1 MPGKRGRLNN
11 PAFIILRHN
20 FFMLLGNTTTAIM
33 ETKQNKATYN
43 RPEGDRVLDG
53 TLVRTNLPDSIRQIK
68 SENAWE
74 NSDRNAITLL
84 HSAELRIL
92 LMALKQ
98 NADVNPHAPAGDAFI
113 QVIEGR
119 IWLET
124 EDQSLSLDAGDALAI
139 APGINRR
146 IHAEEEAVLLLTLS
160 GQAGDNENGTDFNR
174 QSTF

>member
-1 MPGKRGRLNN
+1 
-11 PAFIILRHN
+11 
-20 FFMLLGNTTTAIM
+20 M

-84 HSAELRIL
+84 HSAELRIV

-98 NADVNPHAPAGDAFI
+98 NADVIPHAPEGASYI
-113 QVIEGR
+113 QIIEGR

-124 EDQSLSLDAGDALAI
+124 GEQSLSLDAGDGLALA
-139 APGINRR
+139 PGSSRR
-146 IHAEEEAVLLLTLS
+146 FFAEAETILMLTLS
-160 GQAGDNENGTDFNR
+160 GQPGDESGIDFSR